1 MRIKGTSVQQLVLT
15 LALLA
20 AVAWNLAHAG
30 ELKGIR
36 VDSGATGTRAELQ
49 LDAQARYEL
58 LTLSGPDRLVVDLPG
73 TVLAGNLQLPAAA
86 GVVQRVRSGH
96 PVAGTTRIV
105 FDLADDVAVLR
116 PRLEPGPGGPV
127 LVLEWPGDGAN
138 VAVSQASASAT
149 SRLIASLPTPSTT
162 PAQPPVQRAVVRQA
176 PVQQAPIHQSPDPL
190 AILTQGANRGGTSL
204 PPPAPVVAAVQ
215 PAAVAAPPASR
226 PSTAQAPVKTVDD
239 IARRAGMRPLIIAID
254 AGHGGQDPGARG
266 PSGTRE
272 KDVTLQIAR
281 RLAQQV
287 NATPGLKAYLTR
299 DTDTFIPLTRRYQ
312 LAREHK
318 ADLFVSI
325 HADAFSKPSASGS
338 SVFVLSQR
346 GASSQA
352 AKWLATQENAAD
364 LVGGVKLQDKE
375 DVLASVLLDLSQSA
389 TMKAS
394 EEMAAAV
401 LDGLKDI
408 GKTHK
413 THVERANF
421 VVLRSPD
428 VPSMLVETAFISN
441 PDEERK
447 LRDPDYQGRLAN
459 AIVDGVTSYFSRQPP
474 PGTLY
479 AARAEATRGATG
491 GSP

>member
-1 MRIKGTSVQQLVLT
+1 MRTKGISLQQVVLA

-20 AVAWNLAHAG
+20 AVAWNLAHAS
-30 ELKGIR
+30 ELKQVR
-36 VDSGATGTRAELQ
+36 LDSGATGTRAELQ
-49 LDAQARYEL
+49 LDADARYEL

-73 TVLAGNLQLPAAA
+73 TTLASNLQLPAGT
-86 GVVQRVRSGH
+86 GVVQRIRSGH

-105 FDLADDVAVLR
+105 FDLSDKVAVLR
-116 PRLEPGPGGPV
+116 PRLEPGSQGPK
-127 LVLEWPGDGAN
+127 LVLEWPGDGS
-138 VAVSQASASAT
+138 VAGPSQAVADASASAT
-149 SRLIASLPTPSTT
+149 SRLIASLPVQSQAAAPVTAPV
-162 PAQPPVQRAVVRQA
+162 PAQPAVVRPEA
-176 PVQQAPIHQSPDPL
+176 DPL
-190 AILTQGANRGGTSL
+190 AILTQGANRNTTAAVA
-204 PPPAPVVAAVQ
+204 PPPVQQAPTRPAPVV
-215 PAAVAAPPASR
+215 PAPAS
-226 PSTAQAPVKTVDD
+226 QAPVKTVND

-272 KDVTLQIAR
+272 KDITLQIAR
-281 RLAQQV
+281 KLAQQV

-299 DTDTFIPLTRRYQ
+299 DTDVFIPLTRRYQ

-325 HADAFSKPSASGS
+325 HADAFHKPSASGS

-352 AKWLATQENAAD
+352 ARWLAQQENAAD

-447 LRDPDYQGRLAN
+447 LRDPAYQGKLAN

-479 AARAEATRGATG
+479 AARAEASRVTSG

>member
-1 MRIKGTSVQQLVLT
+1 MRIKGTSLQQVVLT

-20 AVAWNLAHAG
+20 AVAWNLAHAA
-30 ELKGIR
+30 ELKQVRI
-36 VDSGATGTRAELQ
+36 DSGATGTRAELQ
-49 LDAQARYEL
+49 LDGQADYQL

-73 TVLAGNLQLPAAA
+73 TTLASGLQLPSGT
-86 GVVQRVRSGH
+86 GVVQRIRSGH

-105 FDLADDVAVLR
+105 FDLGDKVAVLR
-116 PRLEPGPGGPV
+116 PRLEPGSQGPM
-127 LVLEWPGDGAN
+127 LVLEWPGDGVPATPAPAAAS
-138 VAVSQASASAT
+138 VAEASSRAT
-149 SRLIASLPTPSTT
+149 ERLIASLPARQ
-162 PAQPPVQRAVVRQA
+162 PAPEQA
-176 PVQQAPIHQSPDPL
+176 PGQARDPL
-190 AILTQGANRGGTSL
+190 AILTQGASQDASAR
-204 PPPAPVVAAVQ
+204 P
-215 PAAVAAPPASR
+215 APPAAPLPQPPAR
-226 PSTAQAPVKTVDD
+226 PAPATQAPVKTVDD

-266 PSGTRE
+266 PSGARE
-272 KDVTLQIAR
+272 KDITLQIAR
-281 RLAQQV
+281 KLAAQV

-299 DTDTFIPLTRRYQ
+299 DTDVFIPLTRRYQ
-312 LAREHK
+312 MARENK

-325 HADAFSKPSASGS
+325 HADAFTKPSASGS

-352 AKWLATQENAAD
+352 ARWLARQENAAD

-401 LDGLKDI
+401 LDGLKQI

-413 THVERANF
+413 HHVERANF

-447 LRDPDYQGRLAN
+447 LRDPDYQEKLAR
-459 AIVDGVTSYFSRQPP
+459 AIVNGVTSYFSRQPP

-479 AARAEATRGATG
+479 AARAEASRTTTSG

>member
-1 MRIKGTSVQQLVLT
+1 
-15 LALLA
+15 
-20 AVAWNLAHAG
+20 
-30 ELKGIR
+30 
-36 VDSGATGTRAELQ
+36 
-49 LDAQARYEL
+49 
-58 LTLSGPDRLVVDLPG
+58 
-73 TVLAGNLQLPAAA
+73 
-86 GVVQRVRSGH
+86 
-96 PVAGTTRIV
+96 
-105 FDLADDVAVLR
+105 
-116 PRLEPGPGGPV
+116 V
-127 LVLEWPGDGAN
+127 LVLEWPGDGAAQ
-138 VAVSQASASAT
+138 VVSQASASAT
-149 SRLIASLPTPSTT
+149 TRLIASLPPTT
-162 PAQPPVQRAVVRQA
+162 AQ
-176 PVQQAPIHQSPDPL
+176 DPL
-190 AILTQGANRGGTSL
+190 AILTRGADRSAGT
-204 PPPAPVVAAVQ
+204 PAPTPAPVA
-215 PAAVAAPPASR
+215 AAPAPQPVLPAPPVQR
-226 PSTAQAPVKTVDD
+226 AQPAQAPVKTVED
-239 IARRAGMRPLIIAID
+239 IARRAGMRPLVIAID

-281 RLAQQV
+281 KLAQQV

-312 LAREHK
+312 MAREHK

-325 HADAFSKPSASGS
+325 HADAFTKPSANGS

-352 AKWLATQENAAD
+352 AKWLARQENAAD

-408 GKTHK
+408 GNTHK
-413 THVERANF
+413 NHVERANF

-447 LRDPDYQGRLAN
+447 LRDPGYQAKLAN
-459 AIVDGVTSYFSRQPP
+459 AIVNGVTSYFSRQPP

-479 AARAEATRGATG
+479 AARAEASRPSSGGA
-491 GSP
+491 P